1 MAINTLITLKDA
13 LTAFANGHG
22 QLQGRII
29 FEADDHRSAYITEE
43 SEFPILF
50 VAPISVQIG
59 RAMNTHSLRC
69 YVYER
74 INDDRTDVIENAN
87 DTSLILRDIRVWWN
101 DYGVDDIQIIED
113 VNAEFGS
120 DKELDNLVGYF
131 SDIRFELPSHGRCDV
146 PVDVQPIPV
155 PSCADASYLVEYV
168 NGTPIESG
176 TIPSGGSAT
185 IQVPDPI
192 VCDDA
197 TVENSDL
204 SYTATVASGDTL
216 VLPDI
221 TVTDSDGS
229 TFTQPA
235 VTNVVCTFNPPCD
248 DAIVNINSVFWDNVP
263 SGGTENIIVRQSSGS
278 TQVGSIQGQYFRIAD
293 STAVVKN
300 SVNTVIST
308 TLIKA
313 EDSEDIILPDET
325 ITITDELGNPLDVIT
340 FPVYSTLNIDID
352 SYCTPCPPAVT
363 RSTAT
368 LMKTGQ
374 TTSYRTGDDGDLEA
388 GRDTDF
394 LTLAE
399 NNPFGNTNRF
409 TDELGGQ
416 TYTNDIVID
425 WSTYNGANVLGY
437 NRNIN
442 YWAGSNWNTA
452 IDNALL
458 YSIGTYTSGWYLA
471 NKKQHENLQNINIVG
486 QALNYAPFNYTT
498 TASLW
503 TSTTDPDTTTSA
515 YRWNLVQKTLTALIK
530 TAGSNMRTLA
540 VRTFTVTGTTLT

>member
-1 MAINTLITLKDA
+1 MTTTYQKLLNKIEAFCNAHLQIKKYKGEFKEQMPNFATLDEKYPIVFVVPNGDTEGLELNQFTIEVYCLDIIQKDRANINTIVSDCHLILKD
-13 LTAFANGHG
+13 LYLYFKDGTD
-22 QLQGRII
+22 L
-29 FEADDHRSAYITEE
+29 E
-43 SEFPILF
+43 
-50 VAPISVQIG
+50 V
-59 RAMNTHSLRC
+59 
-69 YVYER
+69 
-74 INDDRTDVIENAN
+74 DVIGDPTMTPLNN
-87 DTSLILRDIRVWWN
+87 DLL
-101 DYGVDDIQIIED
+101 DYAAGWVMTITFE
-113 VNAEFGS
+113 VE
-120 DKELDNLVGYF
+120 GYTVCA
-131 SDIRFELPSHGRCDV
+131 IPMN
-146 PVDVQPIPV
+146 PIP
-155 PSCADASYLVEYV
+155 PFTPICEDASYLVEYV

-185 IQVPDPI
+185 IQVPNPL

-204 SYTATVASGDTL
+204 SYTATVSSGDTL

-374 TTSYRTGDDGDLEA
+374 TTSYRTGDDGDLEV

-394 LTLAE
+394 FTLAE

>member
-185 IQVPDPI
+185 IQVPDPS

>member
-1 MAINTLITLKDA
+1 MTTTYQKLLNKIEAFCNAHLQIKKYKGEFKEQMPNFATLDEKYPIVFVVPNGDTEGLELNQFTIEVYCLDIIQKDRANINTIVSDCHLILKD
-13 LTAFANGHG
+13 LYLYFKDGTD
-22 QLQGRII
+22 L
-29 FEADDHRSAYITEE
+29 E
-43 SEFPILF
+43 
-50 VAPISVQIG
+50 V
-59 RAMNTHSLRC
+59 
-69 YVYER
+69 
-74 INDDRTDVIENAN
+74 DVIGDPTMTPLNN
-87 DTSLILRDIRVWWN
+87 DLL
-101 DYGVDDIQIIED
+101 DYAAGWVMTITFE
-113 VNAEFGS
+113 VE
-120 DKELDNLVGYF
+120 GYTVCA
-131 SDIRFELPSHGRCDV
+131 IPMN
-146 PVDVQPIPV
+146 PIP
-155 PSCADASYLVEYV
+155 PFTPICEDASYLVEYV

-185 IQVPDPI
+185 IQVPDPS
-192 VCDDA
+192 V
-197 TVENSDL
+197 
-204 SYTATVASGDTL
+204 
-216 VLPDI
+216 
-221 TVTDSDGS
+221 
-229 TFTQPA
+229 
-235 VTNVVCTFNPPCD
+235 CD

-263 SGGTENIIVRQSSGS
+263 SGGTENIIVRQSTGS

-308 TLIKA
+308 TSIKA

-394 LTLAE
+394 LTL
-399 NNPFGNTNRF
+399 
-409 TDELGGQ
+409 D
-416 TYTNDIVID
+416 
-425 WSTYNGANVLGY
+425 
-437 NRNIN
+437 
-442 YWAGSNWNTA
+442 
-452 IDNALL
+452 
-458 YSIGTYTSGWYLA
+458 
-471 NKKQHENLQNINIVG
+471 
-486 QALNYAPFNYTT
+486 APFNYTT